1 MVGSQPSKIGSVD
14 PTHTNPSQGTGQ
26 LPADV
31 ATLLDRLAHELKA
44 LYGERY
50 RGLVLYGSYARGE
63 ADEGSDVDLL
73 LLLEGEVN
81 TTHELL
87 RAEQVEWPLSLEAD
101 YTLSLLPVNIEVYRH
116 SKQPF
121 LLNARKE
128 GVLLS

>member
-1 MVGSQPSKIGSVD
+1 LDPELSKIGSVD
-14 PTHTNPSQGTGQ
+14 PTHTNPSQGIER
-26 LPADV
+26 LPAGV
-31 ATLLDRLAHELKA
+31 ATLLNQLAHELRT

-81 TTHELL
+81 TTRELI
-87 RAEQVEWPLSLEAD
+87 RAEQVAWPLSLEAD
-101 YTLSLLPVNIEVYRH
+101 YTVSLLPVNIEVYRH

-128 GVLLS
+128 GVLFS

>member
-14 PTHTNPSQGTGQ
+14 PTRTNPSQGTGQ

-31 ATLLDRLAHELKA
+31 AMLLDRLAHELKA

-81 TTHELL
+81 PARELL
-87 RAEQVEWPLSLEAD
+87 EAEEVKWPLSLDAG
-101 YTLSLLPVNIEVYRH
+101 YTVSLLPVD
-116 SKQPF
+116 
-121 LLNARKE
+121 RKS
-128 GVLLS
+128 VV

>member
-1 MVGSQPSKIGSVD
+1 MD
-14 PTHTNPSQGTGQ
+14 PTRTNPSPEGSVAKVPGTER
-26 LPADV
+26 LPAGV
-31 ATLLDRLAHELKA
+31 TVLLDRLSHELKA

-81 TTHELL
+81 PARELL

-101 YTLSLLPVNIEVYRH
+101 YTVSLLPVSFYAYRH

-128 GVLLS
+128 GLLLP